1 MVAANPNL
9 NKGSIEVTEKV
20 QWTLKEIRD
29 AYGEILRAYNALF
42 PLHPQTR
49 MEHEDIIIDTVDS
62 HRGDD
67 DFHATFQAK
76 AREILPKLKKAADQS
91 GNAVTW
97 HRGEPLESLN
107 EGMRERIERALK
119 FGI

>member
-9 NKGSIEVTEKV
+9 NKGSIEVAEKG

-29 AYGEILRAYNALF
+29 AYGEILKAFNATF
-42 PLHPQTR
+42 PLHPQTKIQR
-49 MEHEDIIIDTVDS
+49 EDIVNTFDLN
-62 HRGDD
+62 RGDD
-67 DFHATFQAK
+67 IYDTFNAK
-76 AREILPKLKKAADQS
+76 AKKMLPKFRRIADQS
-91 GNAVTW
+91 GNASSW
-97 HRGEPLESLN
+97 RRGEPLDGLN